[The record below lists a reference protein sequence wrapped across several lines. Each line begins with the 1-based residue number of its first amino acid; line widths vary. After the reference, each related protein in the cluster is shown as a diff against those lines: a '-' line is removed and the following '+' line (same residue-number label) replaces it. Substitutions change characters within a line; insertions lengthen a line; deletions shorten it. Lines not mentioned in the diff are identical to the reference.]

1 MPINKRE
8 KWHNTILRMP
18 VFLEKIAAVLLL
30 IGVMYGVFNLILAV
44 VDFGG
49 TSFDVYIENLMSTAF
64 SVIIVIEFIRM
75 LIRHSMNTVVEVL
88 IFAIARGLVAGH
100 EKPLNALIS
109 IIAIA
114 ILLACR
120 KYLFHDFDFEEEI

>member
-1 MPINKRE
+1 MNTKRE
-8 KWHNTILRMP
+8 KYHQLLLRMP
-18 VFLEKIAAVLLL
+18 TFLEKIIALLLL
-30 IGVMYGVFNLILAV
+30 IGVVYGTGKMVLAAI
-44 VDFGG
+44 DFG
-49 TSFDVYIENLMSTAF
+49 SMPFDDYISNLMVTAF

-100 EKPLNALIS
+100 ESPVNALIS
-109 IIAIA
+109 IVAIA

-120 KYLFHDFDFEEEI
+120 KFLFCEYDFEEEI